1 MSSRKQRG
9 IQRPSVAEKTK
20 SYHLSSCNSYF
31 CMTTDNFIHIMA
43 RASFK
48 KDFKEDFKKQLN
60 TFAGNAPKHSKQHGI

>member
-48 KDFKEDFKKQLN
+48 KDFKKQLY